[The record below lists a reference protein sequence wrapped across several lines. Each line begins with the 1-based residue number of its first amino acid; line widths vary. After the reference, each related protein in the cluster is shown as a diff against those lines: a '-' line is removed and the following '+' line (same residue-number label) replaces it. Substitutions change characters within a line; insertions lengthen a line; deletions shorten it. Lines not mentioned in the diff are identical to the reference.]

1 MDIRDAIETDMVAV
15 LDIYNDAVLT
25 TTAVW
30 NETPRTQDQ
39 QYEWFVA
46 KRAQQHP
53 VLVAVVDGDV
63 AGFCSYGPFRAWY
76 GYRYT
81 VENSIYVSER
91 HRGRGIAGRLLAA
104 LIERA
109 RAQGLHTMVAG
120 IEGRNEVSIRLH
132 ERAGFTRAGV
142 LREVGYKF
150 DRWLDLVFM
159 ERKLE
164 PGA

>member
-81 VENSIYVSER
+81 VENSVYVSER

-120 IEGRNEVSIRLH
+120 IEARNEVSIRLH

>member
-1 MDIRDAIETDMVAV
+1 M
-15 LDIYNDAVLT
+15 LT

-81 VENSIYVSER
+81 VENSIYVSEL

-120 IEGRNEVSIRLH
+120 IEARNEVSIRLH